1 MKKTLVFSLTMMM
14 ASFTFAGTSA
24 STVRTHSG
32 QLVSLGDSISEMT
45 SRIGKSPISMNSY
58 EIKQG
63 DTTITVTD
71 YVFEIENILYTF
83 TLNNNKITK
92 IEWDRKDS

>member
-1 MKKTLVFSLTMMM
+1 MKNTLLFSLTMMM

-24 STVRTHSG
+24 SSVRTHSG

-45 SRIGKSPISMNSY
+45 SRIGKSPISMSSY
-58 EIKQG
+58 EMQQG
-63 DTTITVTD
+63 DTSITVTD

-83 TLNNNKITK
+83 TLNNNKITQIK
-92 IEWDRKDS
+92 WDHKDS

>member
-1 MKKTLVFSLTMMM
+1 MKNTLLFSLTMMM

-24 STVRTHSG
+24 SSVRTHSG

-58 EIKQG
+58 EMQQG
-63 DTTITVTD
+63 DTSITVTE

-83 TLNNNKITK
+83 SLNNNKITQIK
-92 IEWDRKDS
+92 WDHKDS